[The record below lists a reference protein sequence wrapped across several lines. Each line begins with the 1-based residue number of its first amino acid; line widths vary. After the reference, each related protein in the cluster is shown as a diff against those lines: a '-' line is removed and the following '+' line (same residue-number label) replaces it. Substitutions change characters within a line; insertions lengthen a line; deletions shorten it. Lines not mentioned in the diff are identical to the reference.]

1 MITIEGEPHLFCDLG
16 WVKSKARWCIGGVNI
31 SCQKLKQIRVMIL
44 DFIYKCQGKWM
55 RNEYYATMHCQKW
68 KVGDI
73 WRNKDFRE
81 ANIGKMQQNVTKGRH
96 LWTAGFRVWTAQH
109 WKKLFVKSPLVV
121 FFGKV
126 KKQKDG
132 NSDISRDGWSPCGG
146 DPAGECS
153 WTDQPTRQEKGIHRS
168 HQLFRLV
175 SSLFSQQALDTR
187 KF

>member
-1 MITIEGEPHLFCDLG
+1 MGEPHLFCDLG

-31 SCQKLKQIRVMIL
+31 SCQKLKQIWVMSL
-44 DFIYKCQGKWM
+44 DFIYKCQRKWM
-55 RNEYYATMHCQKW
+55 RNEYYAILHCQKW

-81 ANIGKMQQNVTKGRH
+81 ANIGKNAAKCYKRKTSMNSWISGLNGPTLEKIVCEK
-96 LWTAGFRVWTAQH
+96 
-109 WKKLFVKSPLVV
+109 PLGGC
-121 FFGKV
+121 FGKV
-126 KKQKDG
+126 KRQKDG